1 MGKVN
6 ESRMLLQQRGFTIPR
21 TSGSSM
27 RPLIWGENHCVVV
40 IPLEAEPRVGD
51 IIMFIQRQGAKEISV
66 VHRVVRI
73 EGAAADRVYITRG
86 DNCLQCE
93 TVRSD
98 EVVGRVAEVHRL
110 SGYRPW
116 HAIPFRKFGVDD
128 RCFILYTRLWSA
140 LWPVRRL
147 YYIGRA
153 YGRVLL
159 SRVLKSNRKVK

>member
-1 MGKVN
+1 M
-6 ESRMLLQQRGFTIPR
+6 
-21 TSGSSM
+21 
-27 RPLIWGENHCVVV
+27 VVT
-40 IPLEAEPRVGD
+40 PLEAEPRVGD

-73 EGAAADRVYITRG
+73 AGHAADSVYITRG

-93 TVRSD
+93 TVRPD

-116 HAIPFRKFGVDD
+116 HAIPFRKFRADD
-128 RCFILYTRLWSA
+128 RCFQLYTRLWSA
-140 LWPVRRL
+140 LWPARRL

-153 YGRVLL
+153 YGRALL
-159 SRVLKSNRKVK
+159 SRVRNSIER